1 MNHNERADAYK
12 RAMEPRISRWRGET
26 CLTFIYAKRTAV
38 RVRTLH
44 TLGTL
49 HNEENVKPRRS
60 LSKSG
65 TRGPDCRGSFALFQ
79 PNGWLVIPSATECS
93 SLHGA
98 HLSPQRT

>member
-12 RAMEPRISRWRGET
+12 RAMESRILRWRGET

-44 TLGTL
+44 TLRSL
-49 HNEENVKPRRS
+49 HNEENVKPRR
-60 LSKSG
+60 LLNKSRDPG
-65 TRGPDCRGSFALFQ
+65 SDCRGSFALFQ

-93 SLHGA
+93 SLHA
-98 HLSPQRT
+98 HLSLQRT